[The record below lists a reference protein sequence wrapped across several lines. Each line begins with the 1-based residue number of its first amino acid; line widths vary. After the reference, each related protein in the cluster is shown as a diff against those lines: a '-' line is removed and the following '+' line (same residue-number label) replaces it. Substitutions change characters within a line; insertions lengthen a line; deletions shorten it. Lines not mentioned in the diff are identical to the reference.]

1 VNALHAVDPTIAP
14 PRNDPRT
21 DFAVGGFQGV
31 DGNNVGFSAQSGPQG
46 QNPKGHLSE
55 TIPQTHKGRFTVTCL
70 SVTGSDAA
78 IGLHPTDAASN
89 DATDEFV
96 LVVHNSL
103 APGGTADQ
111 YAFINEPADTCP
123 GEHARANMGFFLRH
137 GNINVHDG

>member
-1 VNALHAVDPTIAP
+1 MDALHAVDPTIAP
-14 PRNDPRT
+14 PRNDPGT
-21 DFAVGGFQGV
+21 DFAVGGFQGQ

-55 TIPQTHKGRFTVTCL
+55 TIPQAAKARFTVTCL

-78 IGLHPTDAASN
+78 IGLHPTNAASN

-96 LVVHNSL
+96 LVVHNG
-103 APGGTADQ
+103 AVPGGTADQ
-111 YAFINEPADTCP
+111 YGFINESAAMCR
-123 GEHARANMGFFLRH
+123 GEQVLANTGFPLRR